1 MYSSKSTYAY
11 EKFSFDATVFKKNSY
26 VLRFIRNLDGES
38 RAHDEW
44 KRLRTNLTKILSP
57 RIEYSGQLFN
67 WKRETNGELSARI
80 RRNFT
85 RDSQRLKLTFFDE
98 RTQMQTRFQPLLLVE
113 TSTASQREISFLYR
127 PSSRRL

>member
-1 MYSSKSTYAY
+1 MYSNTSTYSY
-11 EKFSFDATVFKKNSY
+11 QKISFDVTVFKKNSY
-26 VLRFIRNLDGES
+26 VLRFVPNFDGES

-44 KRLRTNLTKILSP
+44 KRLRTNLTKILSS

-67 WKRETNGELSARI
+67 WNRETNGELSARI

-85 RDSQRLKLTFFDE
+85 RDSRRLKLTFFDE
-98 RTQMQTRFQPLLLVE
+98 RTQMQIRFQPLLLVE